1 MDTPFELR
9 AKVAKVDESLGLVF
23 GWAIVCTEKGADYF
37 DTQGDNIPEDAML
50 KAVTDFAKSSRV
62 AYEQHSREEAGHV
75 VHSFPLTKEIAAV
88 FGIECEKTG
97 WMVAM
102 QPDADMLAK
111 FKSGELTGFS
121 IGGRRIEDE
130 VVEA

>member
-1 MDTPFELR
+1 MTDTFELR
-9 AKVAKVDESLGLVF
+9 AEIAKVDESLGLVF
-23 GWAIVCTEKGADYF
+23 GWAIVCTEDGSEYF
-37 DTQGDNIPEDAML
+37 DTQGDHIPEDAML

-75 VHSFPLTKEIAAV
+75 VHSFPLTKEIASV
-88 FGIECEKTG
+88 FGIECSKTG

-102 QPDADMLAK
+102 QPDDAMLAK

-121 IGGRRIEDE
+121 IGGRRVEDE
-130 VVEA
+130 VVD